1 MIVGYHLIFSAYG
14 FWLPND
20 PRGSWSKFVGA
31 WDLFHAGGKATK
43 DKVTERR
50 SYAADP
56 HDRARRLATK
66 AELLRPP
73 VRFSGV
79 QARAVGR
86 GFGAHVESSGL
97 RVWACAIMPDHVHLV
112 VGRFKMRIEQLSIQ
126 LKKAATL
133 KLVEEGI
140 HPFQHLKP
148 VDGPPPKCFAVR
160 EWKGYLDPD
169 DVPRCVEYV
178 EQNPVKG
185 GLRSQVGVWPFVTE
199 VDY

>member
-1 MIVGYHLIFSAYG
+1 MFQ
-14 FWLPND
+14 
-20 PRGSWSKFVGA
+20 
-31 WDLFHAGGKATK
+31 AGGKATR
-43 DKVTERR
+43 DQVAERR

-56 HDRARRLATK
+56 HDRAKRLATK

-73 VRFSGV
+73 VRFNGV

-86 GFGAHVESSGL
+86 GFAGYVHQSGL

-112 VGRFKMRIEQLSIQ
+112 VGRYKMRMEQLSIQ

-140 HPFQHLKP
+140 HPFQHLKS
-148 VDGPPPKCFAVR
+148 VDGPPPKCFAVG

-169 DVPRCVEYV
+169 DVGRCVNYV
-178 EQNPVKG
+178 EQNPEKG
-185 GLRSQVGVWPFVTE
+185 GLPPQVGLWSFVTDVE
-199 VDY
+199 F

>member
-20 PRGSWSKFVGA
+20 PRGSWSEFVGA
-31 WDLFHAGGKATK
+31 WDLFRVGGGATK

-50 SYAADP
+50 SYARDP
-56 HDRARRLATK
+56 HDRAKRLATK
-66 AELLRPP
+66 EQLIRPP
-73 VRFSGV
+73 VVFTGI

-86 GFGAHVESSGL
+86 GFGEYVKKSGL

-112 VGRFKMRIEQLSIQ
+112 VGKFRMTMEQLSIQ
-126 LKKAATL
+126 LKQAATTR
-133 KLVEEGI
+133 LVAAEV

-148 VDGPPPKCFAVR
+148 PDGPPPKCFAVG

-169 DVPRCVEYV
+169 DVVRCVHYV
-178 EQNPVKG
+178 QQNPIKE
-185 GLRSQVGVWPFVTE
+185 GLPTQVGVWPFVTSPD
-199 VDY
+199 V